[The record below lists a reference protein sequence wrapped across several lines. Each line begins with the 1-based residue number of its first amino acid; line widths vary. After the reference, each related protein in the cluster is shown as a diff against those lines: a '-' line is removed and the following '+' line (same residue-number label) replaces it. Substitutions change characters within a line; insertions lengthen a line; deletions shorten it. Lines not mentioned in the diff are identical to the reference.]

1 MDILLDSTCS
11 TEILSWKL
19 SRVKFKNGIYLTRS
33 SFYGFISSEF
43 GALHEYFLRSIVIL
57 KHPQKIGSI
66 FFSKLGAL
74 WLYEVWTFQLLQSVL
89 KKVTPA
95 ASSRKGIMY
104 QWKIEFCW
112 SIPQKGASFGH
123 LGARDD
129 PTYQDNKTFDEMR
142 LSRSLKPLRLLRLLR
157 ILRLKMF

>member
-1 MDILLDSTCS
+1 MKATESIGTGPSELTTNAFYRDRPENRLVPTSLDILLDSTCS

-66 FFSKLGAL
+66 LFSKLGAL

-104 QWKIEFCW
+104 QWEIEFCW
-112 SIPQKGASFGH
+112 SIPQ
-123 LGARDD
+123 
-129 PTYQDNKTFDEMR
+129 
-142 LSRSLKPLRLLRLLR
+142 
-157 ILRLKMF
+157 